1 MVSSVLFGF
10 GNRKEVADMD
20 VSFVFMFIGGP
31 LDVNW

>member
-10 GNRKEVADMD
+10 GNGREAADMG
-20 VSFVFMFIGGP
+20 VSLVFMFIGDP